1 MTVLFSMSHVK
12 PELMEIGNES
22 MQALC
27 VLIGNEPFYAT
38 MFYKSFYSQILR
50 DTLSVMTDY

>member
-1 MTVLFSMSHVK
+1 MSHVK